1 MTELFIGLMSGTSM
15 DGVDAVVAEFGKAGM
30 RLHGTHSEPI
40 PAAIRHGLIELSQ
53 PGPNE
58 IDHMGELDIAVG
70 RLFAQAA
77 LKLLD
82 KSGLTAEAIWGIGSH
97 GQTIR
102 HRPNANSPFTLHL
115 GNPNT
120 IAETTGLTV
129 VADFRRRD
137 MAAGGQ
143 GAPLVPAFHQYMFHS
158 KEQDRIIVNLGG
170 IANIT
175 VLRRD
180 ADASVYG
187 FDTGPA
193 NGLMDAW
200 HQRHRGQPFD
210 EDLQRALTSGAV
222 GGQTDPALLARLLAH
237 PYFALPAPKST
248 GREDFHLDWLLGLL
262 NEHGQQVATV
272 DVQATLLELTVQS
285 LAAAIRAQ
293 GLHEGELILCG
304 GGAFNLALRQRLHD
318 VLPGFQLR
326 SSADF
331 GLAPTWVEASAFA
344 WLACRTLQGLSGNLP
359 SVTGARGPRIL
370 GGVYPG

>member
-1 MTELFIGLMSGTSM
+1 MAELYIGLMSGTSM
-15 DGVDAVVAEFGKAGM
+15 DGVDAVVAEFGKEGM
-30 RLHGTHSEPI
+30 HLHGSHSEPM
-40 PAAIRHGLIELSQ
+40 PAAIRHGLIELTQ

-58 IDHMGELDIAVG
+58 IDRMGELDVQVG
-70 RLFAQAA
+70 QLFAQAA

-82 KSGLTAEAIWGIGSH
+82 KAGLKPADIQGIGSH

-102 HRPNANSPFTLHL
+102 HRPQVRSPFSLQI
-115 GNPNT
+115 GDPNT

-143 GAPLVPAFHQYMFHS
+143 GAPLVPAFHQYLFHS
-158 KEQDRIIVNLGG
+158 EGLDRVIVNLGG
-170 IANIT
+170 IANIS

-180 ADASVYG
+180 LKAPVYG

-200 HQRHRGQPFD
+200 HQRHLGQAYD
-210 EDLQRALTSGAV
+210 EDGHWAASGTVDAS
-222 GGQTDPALLARLLAH
+222 LLARLLAH
-237 PYFALPAPKST
+237 PFFALPAPKST
-248 GREDFHLDWLLGLL
+248 GREDFHLEWLLAQLQA
-262 NEHGQQVATV
+262 HGQNLPPA
-272 DVQATLLELTVQS
+272 DVQATLLELTAQS
-285 LAAAIRAQ
+285 LATAIHGQ
-293 GLHEGELILCG
+293 GLNEGELILCG
-304 GGAFNLALRQRLHD
+304 GGAYNKALWQRLD
-318 VLPGFQLR
+318 AVLPGFQQR

-344 WLACRTLQGLSGNLP
+344 WLACRTLQGLPGNLP